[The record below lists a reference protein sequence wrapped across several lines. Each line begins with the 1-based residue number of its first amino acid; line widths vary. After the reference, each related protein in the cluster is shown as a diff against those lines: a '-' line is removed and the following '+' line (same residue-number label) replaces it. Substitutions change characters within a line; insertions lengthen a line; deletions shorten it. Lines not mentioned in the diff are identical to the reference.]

1 MGSKTQETARDRD
14 AQSEKIGMSTDA
26 RRITGCWPGKTI
38 LALVLLAVAAGA
50 AAADINSGARIYQM
64 HCASCHGPTGI
75 SIVPG
80 TPNFARG
87 EGLMKPDMTLLAAVR
102 TGLNAMPGYIGILN
116 DRQMLDAIAYSR
128 TLR

>member
-1 MGSKTQETARDRD
+1 MGSKTQETARNRD
-14 AQSEKIGMSTDA
+14 AQSEKIAMSTNA
-26 RRITGCWPGKTI
+26 MHETACAPGNVI
-38 LALVLLAVAAGA
+38 LASVLLLAPAAA
-50 AAADINSGARIYQM
+50 AAADINSGARICQM

-102 TGLNAMPGYIGILN
+102 TGLNTMPGYIGILN
-116 DRQMLDAIAYSR
+116 DRQMLDVIAYSR